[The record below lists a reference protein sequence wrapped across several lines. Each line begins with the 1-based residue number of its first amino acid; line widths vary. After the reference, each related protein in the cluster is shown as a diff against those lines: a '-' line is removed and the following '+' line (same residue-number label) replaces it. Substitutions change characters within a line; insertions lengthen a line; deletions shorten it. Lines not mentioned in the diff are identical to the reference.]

1 MMNVLVIGA
10 NGQVGHQIVNL
21 LHDRKEHSV
30 KALVR
35 KEEQAAEL
43 ADKGIESVVA
53 SLEDSVE
60 TLSSAIEGSDAIIFA
75 AGSGGSTG
83 SDKTLLVDLDGAVK
97 TMEAAEKLGVKR
109 YVMVSA
115 HQAHNRENWSEALMP
130 YYAAKHYADKILE
143 QSSLDYT
150 IVRPGGLLNEE
161 GTGHVSIGENLK
173 RGSVS
178 REDVANVIVASL
190 LNENTIRRSF
200 DLISGEDSIENAIA
214 SL

>member
-1 MMNVLVIGA
+1 MNVLVIGA

-21 LHDRKEHSV
+21 LHDSKEHSV

-35 KEEQAAEL
+35 KEEQATEL
-43 ADKGIESVVA
+43 VDQGIDTAVA
-53 SLEDSVE
+53 SLEDSVDK
-60 TLSSAIEGSDAIIFA
+60 LSSAMEGSDAVVFA

-97 TMEAAEKLGVKR
+97 TMEAAEKLGIKR

-115 HQAHNRENWSEALMP
+115 HQAHNRDNWSEALMP
-130 YYAAKHYADKILE
+130 YYAAKHYADKMLE
-143 QSSLDYT
+143 QSALDYT
-150 IVRPGGLLNEE
+150 IVRPGGLLNED
-161 GTGHVSIGENLK
+161 GTGQVSIAENLK

-178 REDVANVIVASL
+178 REDVAKVIVAL
-190 LNENTIRRSF
+190 LANENTIRRSF
-200 DLISGEDSIENAIA
+200 DLISGEDSIEDAIA

>member
-1 MMNVLVIGA
+1 MNVLVIGA

-21 LHDRKEHSV
+21 LHACKDHSV

-35 KEEQAAEL
+35 NEEQAAEL

-60 TLSSAIEGSDAIIFA
+60 TLSSAMEGSDAIVFA

-115 HQAHNRENWSEALMP
+115 YQAHNRENWSDTLMP

-161 GTGHVSIGENLK
+161 GTGQVSIAENLN

-178 REDVANVIVASL
+178 REDVANVIVAAL